1 MWLRDS
7 LPRDLPETR
16 ILVYGQDTRL
26 HKSESFQN
34 TKDLGIQL
42 RNSISN
48 IRSCL
53 YVSQKPKA
61 LSLLMKSQESN
72 TLRPLLLLGHSLG
85 GIIIKQVS
93 SASLPFR
100 IDLNNVSLGID

>member
-61 LSLLMKSQESN
+61 LSLLMKSQESK
-72 TLRPLLLLGHSLG
+72 HSQAPFTSRTFSG
-85 GIIIKQVS
+85 WDHHQTGFER
-93 SASLPFR
+93 LPSFQDR
-100 IDLNNVSLGID
+100 LE